1 VRRALVATICALAVG
16 IVGPVTPVASAA
28 GSALSVSSVTASS
41 DDGHVPANTL
51 DNDLSTRWSGEGDGV
66 WIRYD
71 LGSVQTVGSL
81 SIAWYEGETRTSTFD
96 VQLSADASAWTTVI
110 AGKVSSG
117 ATLQPETYDF
127 ADGSGRYLRI
137 VGHGNTKNDWTSIT
151 ETAIFGAD
159 RSGAGACAYPADV
172 LDLSNWKVTLPTGSP
187 GSPTQITQPAL
198 ATYSIDPW
206 FTATAACDGVRF
218 RAAVNGVT
226 TSGSSY
232 PRSELREMA
241 NSGSSNA
248 SWSST
253 SGTHTMVIDEAVTAL
268 PAVKPHVVAGQIHDA
283 SDDLAVFRLEGTNL
297 YVTNGNDSHYELVTS
312 SYVLGTEFEAT
323 FVVGGGQIKA
333 YYNGVLQTTISSSF
347 SGAYFKAGEYTQ
359 ANCGNSSP
367 CSSDNYGEVVIYG
380 LTVTHQ

>member
-1 VRRALVATICALAVG
+1 
-16 IVGPVTPVASAA
+16 
-28 GSALSVSSVTASS
+28 
-41 DDGHVPANTL
+41 
-51 DNDLSTRWSGEGDGV
+51 
-66 WIRYD
+66 
-71 LGSVQTVGSL
+71 
-81 SIAWYEGETRTSTFD
+81 
-96 VQLSADASAWTTVI
+96 
-110 AGKVSSG
+110 
-117 ATLQPETYDF
+117 
-127 ADGSGRYLRI
+127 
-137 VGHGNTKNDWTSIT
+137 
-151 ETAIFGAD
+151 
-159 RSGAGACAYPADV
+159 
-172 LDLSNWKVTLPTGSP
+172 
-187 GSPTQITQPAL
+187 
-198 ATYSIDPW
+198 
-206 FTATAACDGVRF
+206 
-218 RAAVNGVT
+218 
-226 TSGSSY
+226 
-232 PRSELREMA
+232 MA

-347 SGAYFKAGEYTQ
+347 SGAYFKAGAYTQ